1 MVEDAPEVSAA
12 RWTLRWGGLVLFWTG
27 LLAAT
32 WQLGHH
38 LPSWLGTSIGALVVL
53 GFLGTVGSLVEW
65 LVRRR
70 RARPN
75 RSRRSTP
82 PAGS

>member
-27 LLAAT
+27 LLAVT
-32 WQLGHH
+32 WQLGHR
-38 LPSWLGTSIGALVVL
+38 LPSWLGTSIGSVVVL
-53 GFLGTVGSLVEW
+53 GLLGTVGSLVEW

-70 RARPN
+70 KARTA
-75 RSRRSTP
+75 RSR
-82 PAGS
+82 PASPSAEI